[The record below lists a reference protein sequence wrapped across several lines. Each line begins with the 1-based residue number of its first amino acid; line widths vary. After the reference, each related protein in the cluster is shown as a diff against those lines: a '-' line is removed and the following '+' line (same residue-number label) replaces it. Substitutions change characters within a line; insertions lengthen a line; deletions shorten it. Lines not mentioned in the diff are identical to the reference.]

1 MRGHPGGWRPW
12 RGVLAGAL
20 LLASG
25 CVIGGPPTP
34 EPPPNIVIFL
44 ADDLGIGEVGAWGQ
58 REIATPNIDRLAR
71 EGVRLTEFRSGAAV
85 CGPARCT
92 LMTGYHNGHCR
103 LDDNDNGN
111 RPRRSN
117 ALGSGFVISE
127 DGYVVTNNHVIDGA
141 DEISIE
147 FFSGEELPAEVVGTD
162 PNTDIALLKVKT
174 NAPLPFVSFGDSDN
188 ARVGDWVMAM
198 GNPLGQGFSVS
209 AGIVSARNRALSGT
223 YDD

>member
-92 LMTGYHNGHCR
+92 LMTGYHMGH
-103 LDDNDNGN
+103 
-111 RPRRSN
+111 
-117 ALGSGFVISE
+117 AFVR
-127 DGYVVTNNHVIDGA
+127 
-141 DEISIE
+141 
-147 FFSGEELPAEVVGTD
+147 
-162 PNTDIALLKVKT
+162 
-174 NAPLPFVSFGDSDN
+174 DN
-188 ARVGDWVMAM
+188 ANPRGRVFDEEKGLF
-198 GNPLGQGFSVS
+198 PGQIPIPDATVTVADFVTRYEATFGPEPEL
-209 AGIVSARNRALSGT
+209 ARLQSRELV
-223 YDD
+223 